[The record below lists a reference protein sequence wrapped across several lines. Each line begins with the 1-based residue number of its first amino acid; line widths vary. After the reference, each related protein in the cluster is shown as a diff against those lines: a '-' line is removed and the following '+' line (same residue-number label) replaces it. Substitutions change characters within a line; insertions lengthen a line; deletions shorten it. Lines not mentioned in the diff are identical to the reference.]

1 MTAYCLFDIREIN
14 DDDAMARY
22 RAEVVP
28 VVESFGGRYVVIGG
42 PWQVVEGDWRPTFP
56 VMISF
61 PDLDAAT
68 AWYDSDAYRELKALR
83 LGVVVA
89 DAVFMDSAGA
99 NHHAADADTDGA
111 RR

>member
-1 MTAYCLFDIREIN
+1 MTAYCLFDIREVN
-14 DDDAMARY
+14 DADAMARY
-22 RAEVVP
+22 QAEVVP

-61 PDLDAAT
+61 PDISAAN
-68 AWYDSDAYRELKALR
+68 AWYGSDAYRDLKTLR
-83 LGVVVA
+83 LGAVDA

-99 NHHAADADTDGA
+99 DQHALTADASATHP
-111 RR
+111 